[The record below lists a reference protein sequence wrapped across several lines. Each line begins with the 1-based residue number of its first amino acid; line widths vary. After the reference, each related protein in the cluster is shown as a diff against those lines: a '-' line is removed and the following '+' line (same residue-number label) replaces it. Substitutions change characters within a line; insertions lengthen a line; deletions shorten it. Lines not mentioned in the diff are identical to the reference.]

1 MYKIAIDAMGGD
13 HAPTSII
20 EGVNLAIGEYSNI
33 QFLIF
38 GDETKIDKSLVNN
51 TNVTFI
57 HTSEIIT
64 STDEPVRAVRT
75 KKDSS
80 MVQMAQYVKEG
91 KADACISAGNTGA
104 LMTTGIFVVGRAKGI
119 DRPALAPL
127 MPTIDG
133 KGFLLLD
140 VGANIDAKVNHL
152 VQYAQMGSIYAEKV
166 LGRINPRVGLVNI
179 GTEEHKGTELYKD
192 TYAALKNTKINF
204 IGNIEARDLLLG
216 EVDVAVTDGFAGNQ
230 ILKSIEGTADVL
242 FKVMKE
248 EFTKN
253 MISKLGAMILKSN
266 FKSIKKKLDYSESG
280 GAALFGL
287 NAPVIKAHGSSNSKA
302 IYNAIRQTV
311 NMLENNVIP
320 TIKQKIEESEVIK

>member
-13 HAPTSII
+13 HAPKSIL
-20 EGVNLAIGEYSNI
+20 EGVNLAIREFSNI
-33 QFLIF
+33 HFLIF
-38 GDETKIDKSLVNN
+38 GDESKIDKSLVNN
-51 TNVTFI
+51 EKVTFI
-57 HTSEIIT
+57 HTSETIS
-64 STDEPVRAVRT
+64 STDEPVRAVRM

-127 MPTIDG
+127 MPTVNG

-166 LGRINPRVGLVNI
+166 LGRTNPRVGLVNI
-179 GTEEHKGTELYKD
+179 GTEEHKGTDLYKD
-192 TYAALKNTKINF
+192 TYAALKNTNINF

-216 EVDVAVTDGFAGNQ
+216 EVDVAVTDGFTGNQ

-253 MISKLGAMILKSN
+253 MISKLGAMILKPSL
-266 FKSIKKKLDYSESG
+266 KSIKKKLDYSEAG

-302 IYNAIRQTV
+302 IFNAIRQTV